1 MRKPW
6 LCAVMRGCV
15 RLCAVV
21 CGCVRLLCCYVRSEC
36 WDVYCRMAC
45 LPACLPV
52 CAIAATVSEIILD
65 STGFCMILYVS
76 AGPYRILSGFHK
88 PPRTSK
94 SLRESPSEPHARK
107 PWPETVSAI
116 LSQSVWHFS
125 VHQSL
130 RQLLLR
136 RGVSWAAR
144 AADCREN
151 RCENNAGVA
160 CTVGL
165 EL

>member
-1 MRKPW
+1 MCSYAR
-6 LCAVMRGCV
+6 LCAVVCGCV

-21 CGCVRLLCCYVRSEC
+21 CGCCAVMCAPSAG
-36 WDVYCRMAC
+36 DVYCRMAR

-52 CAIAATVSEIILD
+52 CVIAATVSEIILD
-65 STGFCMILYVS
+65 STGFCVILYVS

-107 PWPETVSAI
+107 TWPETVSVI

-136 RGVSWAAR
+136 RGGSWAAR
-144 AADCREN
+144 AADCRED

-165 EL
+165 ER